1 MHNLVG
7 CLTLRVCRNNWS
19 RDWPGPCRISK
30 ALRYLLYSIKGCCL
44 RVGKALSSLGRL
56 VVRLILQSS
65 NGTIRQNDI
74 ELGSHG
80 EQPSLAE
87 LTTTSQAEVVK
98 SLYHDSLRKLFS
110 EGNLVQQVMTD
121 LDILENEE

>member
-7 CLTLRVCRNNWS
+7 CLTLRICRNNWS

-30 ALRYLLYSIKGCCL
+30 ALRYLLYSIKNCCSG
-44 RVGKALSSLGRL
+44 VGKALSSLGRL

-65 NGTIRQNDI
+65 NGTVRQNDM
-74 ELGSHG
+74 ELGSHE
-80 EQPSLAE
+80 EQPSLVE
-87 LTTTSQAEVVK
+87 LTTTLQAEVMK
-98 SLYHDSLRKLFS
+98 SLYHDSLRKRFS
-110 EGNLVQQVMTD
+110 DGKLVRQVMTD